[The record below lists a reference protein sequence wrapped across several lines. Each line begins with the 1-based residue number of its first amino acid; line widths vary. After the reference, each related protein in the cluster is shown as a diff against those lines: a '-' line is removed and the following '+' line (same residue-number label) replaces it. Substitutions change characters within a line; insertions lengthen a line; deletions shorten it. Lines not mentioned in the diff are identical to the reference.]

1 MSLIIYER
9 NYNSQ
14 DNNKMCKVDLMPQL
28 ILQDNNLKMKI
39 TLQFNMNM
47 KMLSY
52 HSKKL
57 MLLLEIIKRKKKK
70 IHNKII

>member
-1 MSLIIYER
+1 MSSIIYER

-52 HSKKL
+52 LSKKL

>member
-1 MSLIIYER
+1 
-9 NYNSQ
+9 
-14 DNNKMCKVDLMPQL
+14 MPQL

-52 HSKKL
+52 LSKKL